1 MLRGVLV
8 AATVFKWASV
18 VADAAKDGLAI
29 ALHAQSKSSLHGWVA
44 GSEVT
49 TRGLRRALLRRG
61 DVAIVEILAP
71 FAYEAATSRSWDI
84 LLVEGF
90 SGPVA
95 TLVRIVRRLNGNVVI
110 IHWCLDTYPSL
121 PTIAAVDADG
131 FLTNSRLLAA
141 RGFEVAGGALDLQS
155 TWFPIADLAPRAF
168 VALAVDPDEM
178 RSNFAFVAETDNA
191 KDLIVYLGQPS
202 QGKKMLA
209 NVLMSIHQNV
219 PDARLAIYGTAWDRF
234 ALWDNDHAILAA
246 CCWQG
251 ALPSDEIARLYS
263 EASVVLG
270 TTDSSQRR
278 LGMVNNRV
286 FEALACGGGRLI
298 SVEEQ
303 GGDGFPELQAMLR
316 GHGDVV
322 YSATSAAAAVAS
334 VLAAQRATPMVIRYD
349 AAAAREHITD
359 RHTYDARAAGVLE
372 SAAQWHGDGRPRPN
386 RPLLLLVVDGGTTAD
401 WALFYGL
408 LPALLALDHTWRVQ
422 VVDVRT
428 FVLADCGGAAL
439 VAARG
444 SWGGVAT
451 RAVAALSDVAACA
464 VGSGINGEPRRP
476 STALFLERRF
486 VDGEVL
492 PPDVQ
497 CSEMLRFDAI
507 FHDCLGALPACLKDH
522 PNAQIALG
530 VDVEAFRPELSEA
543 SILRASRHRR
553 VILGR
558 NAPWY
563 RIGRSLSISAGGCI
577 LAFILPSWRD
587 EAPDTLINRTGCVDV
602 RRTLRMEAFP
612 AALRAGI
619 SLEVPCAPQ
628 TGCAFLVLA
637 GLASGIPLRVAD
649 DNPTLSELGQLSQ
662 ASLSQ
667 LFSLESLSH
676 VLKHGLG
683 RALDSPRSAAMV
695 EVVKPKPGDQIPCHV
710 DTNRPG
716 PVWSCALPVT
726 VRRTDFVPPDDGVWC
741 VTVNEMET
749 LCQGDTKDHATANFE
764 LISDLGSAP
773 VLQVSAVIRAPT
785 QGDASTLVVVR
796 RSQSVAITLLCQE
809 PNRPAGECQL

>member
-1 MLRGVLV
+1 MLGRSYWPMLAMLSLPYTGYAHAILCWCFILAYSDSNIGRLCQHFGVP
-8 AATVFKWASV
+8 AKWLYTLDMRPKRS
-18 VADAAKDGLAI
+18 KLA
-29 ALHAQSKSSLHGWVA
+29 LEDMHQVM
-44 GSEVT
+44 V
-49 TRGLRRALLRRG
+49 ALLRSYFESEGAHMHG
-61 DVAIVEILAP
+61 DLRRIRVAIIPYKNAINAIEHHANIIMFTKFP
-71 FAYEAATSRSWDI
+71 H
-84 LLVEGF
+84 
-90 SGPVA
+90 
-95 TLVRIVRRLNGNVVI
+95 TLG
-110 IHWCLDTYPSL
+110 DPS
-121 PTIAAVDADG
+121 VHGDG
-131 FLTNSRLLAA
+131 
-141 RGFEVAGGALDLQS
+141 
-155 TWFPIADLAPRAF
+155 
-168 VALAVDPDEM
+168 
-178 RSNFAFVAETDNA
+178 
-191 KDLIVYLGQPS
+191 
-202 QGKKMLA
+202 
-209 NVLMSIHQNV
+209 
-219 PDARLAIYGTAWDRF
+219 RF
-234 ALWDNDHAILAA
+234 
-246 CCWQG
+246 G

-563 RIGRSLSISAGGCI
+563 RIGRSLNISAGGCI

-773 VLQVSAVIRAPT
+773 ASRGMPIVGTSLLWQSGESAKIKKRLRVKHAQKTTWRRPT
-785 QGDASTLVVVR
+785 
-796 RSQSVAITLLCQE
+796 
-809 PNRPAGECQL
+809 

>member
-8 AATVFKWASV
+8 AATVFKWASG

-61 DVAIVEILAP
+61 DVAFVEILAP
-71 FAYEAATSRSWDI
+71 FAYEAATSRLWDI

-95 TLVRIVRRLNGNVVI
+95 TLVRIVRRLHGNVVI

-121 PTIAAVDADG
+121 PTIAAIDADG

-155 TWFPIADLAPRAF
+155 AWFPTADLAPRGFA
-168 VALAVDPDEM
+168 ALAVDPDEM
-178 RSNFAFVAETDNA
+178 SSDSAFVSETNNA
-191 KDLIVYLGQPS
+191 KNLVVYLGQPS

-209 NVLMSIHQNV
+209 NVLMSIHRNV
-219 PDARLAIYGTAWDRF
+219 SGARLAIYGTAWDRF
-234 ALWDNDHAILAA
+234 ALWDNDHAILVA

-303 GGDGFPELQAMLR
+303 GEDGFPELQAMLR

-334 VLAAQRATPMVIRYD
+334 LLTAQRATPMVIRND

-359 RHTYDARAAGVLE
+359 RHTYDARAAGILE
-372 SAAQWHGDGRPRPN
+372 NAAQWHGDGRPRLS
-386 RPLLLLVVDGGTTAD
+386 RPLLLLVVDGGSAAD

-408 LPALLALDHTWRVQ
+408 LPALLALDHSWRVQ
-422 VVDVRT
+422 VVDVTT
-428 FVLADCGGAAL
+428 FVLADCAGAAL

-444 SWGGVAT
+444 SWGAGAV
-451 RAVAALSDVAACA
+451 RAVAALDEVAACA

-476 STALFLERRF
+476 STALFLKRGF

-507 FHDCLGALPACLKDH
+507 FHDCLDALPTCLEDH

-530 VDVEAFRPELSEA
+530 VDLEAFRQKLSAA
-543 SILRASRHRR
+543 SLFWTSRHYR
-553 VILGR
+553 VILGTS
-558 NAPWY
+558 APWY
-563 RIGRSLSISAGGCI
+563 RIQRSLQNSAGGCI
-577 LAFILPSWRD
+577 LAFILPSWHG
-587 EAPDTLINRTGCVDV
+587 ESSGTLVNRTGCVDV

-612 AALRAGI
+612 AALRAGV

-637 GLASGIPLRVAD
+637 GLASGIPLRVTD
-649 DNPTLSELGQLSQ
+649 DNPTLSKLSQ
-662 ASLSQ
+662 LNQANLSQ

-676 VLKHGLG
+676 TLRHGIE
-683 RALDSPRSAAMV
+683 RALDAPRSAAMV
-695 EVVKPKPGDQIPCHV
+695 QVVKPRPGDRLPCHV
-710 DTNRPG
+710 DTNRPA
-716 PVWSCALPVT
+716 PVWSCSLPVT

-741 VTVNEMET
+741 VRVNEMEL
-749 LCQGDTKDHATANFE
+749 LCQGDTQDHATANFE
-764 LISDLGSAP
+764 LVSDFDTAP
-773 VLQVSAVIRAPT
+773 VVQVSAVIRAPA
-785 QGDASTLVVVR
+785 QGNVSTLIVVR
-796 RSQSVAITLLCQE
+796 RSYFVPVTLISEAWAQT
-809 PNRPAGECQL
+809 